1 MGFTRGGLLLEGI
14 PDSVACT
21 CAVGLKGIGP
31 DCLSLEN
38 ENAPAEGFPD
48 VPEEEVPAVE
58 GTVSVEPGN
67 EKVPD

>member
-1 MGFTRGGLLLEGI
+1 M
-14 PDSVACT
+14 ACT

-38 ENAPAEGFPD
+38 ENTLAEGFPD